1 VADTDNSNPAADETP
16 TGPRPD
22 DTVAEVPAV
31 SEDSSVPED
40 PEEDEA
46 VDASADES
54 PADPTPEPDP
64 EPVGSRF
71 GAQFSSPEPT
81 AVVAR
86 PRRRATRPA
95 AAPDPDAV
103 EPVTPAAPAA
113 PVPAFVS
120 FMAPP
125 VDAPPAPRRRS
136 RRPAESP
143 EIEPDEAEA
152 PETPQEEA
160 EPPRGRQRSRRRPA
174 AEQPVED
181 AETVE
186 DDDTEDETGA
196 PDEDGDSADGTG
208 SRRRRRG
215 RRGRG
220 RGRTGEDA
228 GDEDENGEQ
237 QPVADTDAE
246 SEDSAGE
253 DDDETDGDSDE
264 ASGGSSTRRRRRRRR
279 RSGGGGEDASDDTD
293 DDDRPERAGRN
304 GRTTS
309 DDDVRGVAGST
320 RLEAKRQRRRDG
332 RDTGRRRA
340 PILTE
345 SEFLARREAVDRK
358 MVIRQRGER
367 TQIAVLED
375 DVLVEHYVTQ
385 AQATSFAGNVY
396 LGRVQNVLPSME
408 AAFIDIGKGRNAVL
422 YAGEVNWDAAG
433 LSGKQR
439 SIETAMKSG
448 DKVLVQVTKD
458 PIGHKGA
465 RLTQQINLPGRFL
478 VYVPGGSMTGISR
491 KLPDTERQRLKDIL
505 KRIVPEDAGVIIRTA
520 AEGASEEE
528 LTRDVNRLKAQ
539 WEVISQKA
547 ESTSSAPTLL
557 YGEPDLAIRVIRDV
571 FNEDFKALVVQG
583 DDAWDTV
590 EAYVGHVSPELSSRL
605 SRYTGQGD
613 VFHDLRIDEQLA
625 KALDR
630 KVWLPSGGS
639 LVIDRTEAMTVVD
652 VNTGK
657 FVGSGG
663 NLEQTV
669 TRNNMEAAEE
679 IVRQLRLRDIGGIIV
694 IDFIDMVLESNR
706 DLVLRRLTEC
716 LGRDRTK
723 HQVAEVTSLGLVQ
736 MTRKRV
742 GQGLLEVFS
751 ENCEHCRGRG
761 IVISTDPVDEKR
773 RSGNGGSGGG
783 NSGGGNGGNGGSSGS
798 NSGGGGRRDRSGKAE
813 NGNSG
818 GGGKDDAATD
828 QAGSA
833 TTSAESVAEGDGE
846 STEGT
851 RSGGRRNRG
860 RRNRGQSGE
869 ERAAADAAVLAGTA
883 GDDAEAGDPVED
895 VDPVI
900 ADSEAGPST
909 PPRESSDVVVVP
921 PLAVA
926 EPADEQADEQS
937 EPRAEDVT
945 TDVSQDEALQD
956 GAPEVGEP
964 GIDAAPEIAAA
975 EVAAVE
981 AAADEVAPVEPAAV
995 APVGRPRRRR
1005 AASRPAGPP
1014 AG

>member
-1 VADTDNSNPAADETP
+1 MADQTPDSTTTTDEGLEPAAPPQGGETP
-16 TGPRPD
+16 AAEEELLAAEAGEDDDAGEQAAAEGEAPAQEPAAAGPV
-22 DTVAEVPAV
+22 TAEPPAAE
-31 SEDSSVPED
+31 SE
-40 PEEDEA
+40 
-46 VDASADES
+46 
-54 PADPTPEPDP
+54 EP
-64 EPVGSRF
+64 PVSRF

-81 AVVAR
+81 AVIAR

-95 AAPDPDAV
+95 AAADPDVGA
-103 EPVTPAAPAA
+103 AAPPA
-113 PVPAFVS
+113 PAIPAFVS
-120 FMAPP
+120 FVAPTGTDVP
-125 VDAPPAPRRRS
+125 APPRRRS
-136 RRPAESP
+136 RRPVAESP
-143 EIEPDEAEA
+143 TVEDTDAEPAEDLDE
-152 PETPQEEA
+152 ETPA
-160 EPPRGRQRSRRRPA
+160 PRSRRGRSRRRSGA
-174 AEQPVED
+174 ED
-181 AETVE
+181 APAPAE
-186 DDDTEDETGA
+186 DTRADEDVAEEDTADEDATAGEDTDDTGA
-196 PDEDGDSADGTG
+196 GS

-220 RGRTGEDA
+220 RARTGEDA
-228 GDEDENGEQ
+228 
-237 QPVADTDAE
+237 
-246 SEDSAGE
+246 
-253 DDDETDGDSDE
+253 TDGDDDTDE
-264 ASGGSSTRRRRRRRR
+264 DTGDERGADDADEDADTGEDTAEDDEGGSSTRRRRRRRR
-279 RSGGGGEDASDDTD
+279 RGGSSEPVEAAADG

-332 RDTGRRRA
+332 RDSGRRRA

-345 SEFLARREAVDRK
+345 SEFLARREAVDRR

-408 AAFIDIGKGRNAVL
+408 AAFVDIGKGRNAVL

-439 SIETAMKSG
+439 SIEQAMKSG

-465 RLTQQINLPGRFL
+465 RLTQQVNLPGRFL

-491 KLPDTERQRLKDIL
+491 KLPDTERTRLKDIL
-505 KRIVPEDAGVIIRTA
+505 KKIVPEDAGVIIRTA
-520 AEGASEEE
+520 AEGASADE
-528 LTRDVNRLKAQ
+528 LTRDVARLQAQ
-539 WEVISQKA
+539 WEVIRTKA
-547 ESTSSAPTLL
+547 ESSSSAPALL

-571 FNEDFKALVVQG
+571 FNEDFKELVVQG

-590 EAYVGHVSPELSSRL
+590 EAYVAHVSPELSGRL
-605 SRYTGQGD
+605 TRHTGEGD
-613 VFHDLRIDEQLA
+613 VFRDLRIDEQLA

-657 FVGSGG
+657 FTGSGG

-679 IVRQLRLRDIGGIIV
+679 IVRQLRLRDIGGMIV

-751 ENCEHCRGRG
+751 EPCEHCRGRG
-761 IVISTDPVDEKR
+761 VVVHVDPVDDKR
-773 RSGNGGSGGG
+773 RGGGGTPAANGSGNGRREQPRGDRGRDTGARPAEETPDPVAAAPTAPAEGAPAVDGSDGDGQ
-783 NSGGGNGGNGGSSGS
+783 
-798 NSGGGGRRDRSGKAE
+798 RSG
-813 NGNSG
+813 
-818 GGGKDDAATD
+818 
-828 QAGSA
+828 
-833 TTSAESVAEGDGE
+833 
-846 STEGT
+846 
-851 RSGGRRNRG
+851 GGRRNRG

-869 ERAAADAAVLAGTA
+869 DRAAEDAAVLTA
-883 GDDAEAGDPVED
+883 TLDED
-895 VDPVI
+895 TD
-900 ADSEAGPST
+900 G
-909 PPRESSDVVVVP
+909 
-921 PLAVA
+921 VA
-926 EPADEQADEQS
+926 EP
-937 EPRAEDVT
+937 
-945 TDVSQDEALQD
+945 
-956 GAPEVGEP
+956 
-964 GIDAAPEIAAA
+964 DAAPE
-975 EVAAVE
+975 EAVE
-981 AAADEVAPVEPAAV
+981 PVEPVAEQIGTPFAAEPAAGQPAPPADDEAVPAGAGPDDPGPVDADEEPEAGQAV
-995 APVGRPRRRR
+995 AEEPAAEAPVTRPRRRR

-1014 AG
+1014 AS